1 MFLFVCMCVCG
12 GVSMCLYVCVYC
24 SSFVYLFACNSP
36 PNFFLFCF
44 LFIFPF
50 FPIFQQGQRCG
61 VGLFWRWEASGKCCW
76 WGNQLLEYIA
86 WLLLKNIQSTQK
98 QVNRYLWNII
108 QTIFTLFV
116 HGDITCQSQL
126 ARSVNTLKKVNHRE
140 HRVSCTYLLIS
151 LWRLWHMLS
160 MSFHAGKFVMAYIE
174 VALKSGFRNN
184 LSL

>member
-1 MFLFVCMCVCG
+1 MNFCLYIRAIEVQLPGFHMFLFVCMCVCG

-86 WLLLKNIQSTQK
+86 WLLLKKYKKDTETSKQISVKYYTNNIYTFCAWRHHMS
-98 QVNRYLWNII
+98 
-108 QTIFTLFV
+108 
-116 HGDITCQSQL
+116 ITAGQ
-126 ARSVNTLKKVNHRE
+126 
-140 HRVSCTYLLIS
+140 IS
-151 LWRLWHMLS
+151 
-160 MSFHAGKFVMAYIE
+160 
-174 VALKSGFRNN
+174 
-184 LSL
+184 